1 MARYQEFLSLSPKL
15 ESFRLAKFHI
25 LILPNSDLQTQAK
38 FEYESR
44 LVDIEM
50 MVIKKWQGKSLPCIE
65 TIPVVEVRK
74 NWLNRVELI

>member
-15 ESFRLAKFHI
+15 ESFRLTNFHI
-25 LILPNSDLQTQAK
+25 LILPYSDLQTQAK

-50 MVIKKWQGKSLPCIE
+50 MVIKKFTLCRNNTSSRGQGKL
-65 TIPVVEVRK
+65 VE
-74 NWLNRVELI
+74 